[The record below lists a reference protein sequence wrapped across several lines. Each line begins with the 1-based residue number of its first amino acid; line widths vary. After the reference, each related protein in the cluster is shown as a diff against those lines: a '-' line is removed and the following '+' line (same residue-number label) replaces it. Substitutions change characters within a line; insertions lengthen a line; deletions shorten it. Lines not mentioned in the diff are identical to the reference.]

1 MRRIPRRRHHA
12 QLVLALQVLRPEP
25 RVGTEAEGLLQALAD
40 LLLEAAK
47 IEVATKTGGADEH
60 PDHA

>member
-1 MRRIPRRRHHA
+1 MRRTPRRRHRA
-12 QLVLALQVLRPEP
+12 QLVLALAVPHPEP
-25 RVGTEAEGLLQALAD
+25 RAGNEAEGLLQALAD

-47 IEVATKTGGADEH
+47 IEATTKMGGADEH

>member
-1 MRRIPRRRHHA
+1 MRRTPRRRHRA
-12 QLVLALQVLRPEP
+12 QLMLALAVPRPEP
-25 RVGTEAEGLLQALAD
+25 CAGTEAEGLLQALAD

-47 IEVATKTGGADEH
+47 IEATTRKGGADEH

>member
-1 MRRIPRRRHHA
+1 MRRTPRRRHRA
-12 QLVLALQVLRPEP
+12 QLVLALPVPLPDP
-25 RVGTEAEGLLQALAD
+25 RAGNEAEGLLQALAD

-47 IEVATKTGGADEH
+47 IQVSTKTGGADEH

>member
-1 MRRIPRRRHHA
+1 MRRTKRRRHRA
-12 QLVLALQVLRPEP
+12 QLVLALQVPRPEP
-25 RVGTEAEGLLQALAD
+25 RVGNEAEGLLQALAD

-47 IEVATKTGGADEH
+47 IEGLAKAGGADEH

>member
-1 MRRIPRRRHHA
+1 M
-12 QLVLALQVLRPEP
+12 LALAVPRPEP
-25 RVGTEAEGLLQALAD
+25 CAGTEAEGLLQALAD

-47 IEVATKTGGADEH
+47 IEATTRKGGADEH